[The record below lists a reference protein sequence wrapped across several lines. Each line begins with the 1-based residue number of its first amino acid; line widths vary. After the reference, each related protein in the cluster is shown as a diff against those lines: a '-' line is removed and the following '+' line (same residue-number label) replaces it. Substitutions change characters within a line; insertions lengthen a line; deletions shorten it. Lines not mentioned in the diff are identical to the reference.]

1 VSEGATAWAGG
12 DSSEAA
18 PPTSPGL
25 GWTWPMLIWRLK
37 HRSQHSGGPPSLVG
51 RLIWLAAVWS
61 LLVILGA
68 GVALTAFFQSAT
80 LSRFDQSLYDVTEGL
95 YAGATVQNGQVVGP
109 LFTDTQALRVYSG
122 HYWEIAEAGP
132 GGALHVLVP
141 SRSLWDSELKAPPRG
156 LAGFKPGDRLAY
168 DTTGPVGERLR
179 AVARAVDLPGRA
191 DPVIFLAA
199 QDRAPIDADSR
210 RFAVTT
216 ALALALLGAGLV
228 AGVVIQV
235 RVGLGPLFRL
245 RREVAEVRKG
255 RAERLDEHYP
265 VELAPLAGELN
276 ALLAHN
282 QEVVERQRTHVG
294 NLAHALKTPLSVLL
308 AEAEQIRTPLADLV
322 LRQTQ
327 IMRNQVDH
335 HLRRARAAARAQGPG
350 ERTPVAPV
358 VDELSRTLEK
368 IFQDKKLGIDWDVDE
383 ALAFH
388 GERQDLLEMIGN
400 VMENA
405 GKWGRRKVFV
415 LAEATGPALLRVTVE
430 DDGPGLPPER
440 RGEVLQRGARL
451 DESAPGSGLGLSIVE
466 ELAKAYGGSVALADS
481 ALGGLKVD
489 LILPRVEA

>member
-1 VSEGATAWAGG
+1 
-12 DSSEAA
+12 
-18 PPTSPGL
+18 
-25 GWTWPMLIWRLK
+25 MLVWRLK
-37 HRSQHSGGPPSLVG
+37 NRSGRPRRAPSLVG

-61 LLVILGA
+61 LLVILAA
-68 GVALTAFFQSAT
+68 GLALTAFFRNAT
-80 LSRFDQSLYDVTEGL
+80 LSRFDQSLFDITEGL
-95 YAGATVQNGQVVGP
+95 YAGTTVQNGVVVGP

-122 HYWEIAEAGP
+122 RYWEIAEATP
-132 GGALHVLVP
+132 GGGLHVLVP
-141 SRSLWDSELKAPPRG
+141 SRSLWDSELKAPPQGVAG
-156 LAGFKPGDRLAY
+156 LKPGDHLSY
-168 DTTGPVGERLR
+168 DTVGPVGEPLR
-179 AVARAVDLPGRA
+179 AVARAVALPGRA
-191 DPVIFLAA
+191 DPVIFVAA
-199 QDRAPIDADSR
+199 QDRAPIDADAR
-210 RFAVTT
+210 RFAQTT
-216 ALALALLGAGLV
+216 ALFLVLLGAGLV

-235 RVGLGPLFRL
+235 RVGLSPLFRL
-245 RREVAEVRKG
+245 RRDVAEVRKG

-294 NLAHALKTPLSVLL
+294 NLAHALKTPLSVML
-308 AEAEQIRTPLADLV
+308 AEAERAKTPLAELV
-322 LRQTQ
+322 MRQAQ
-327 IMRNQVDH
+327 IMRGHVDH

-368 IFQDKKLGIDWDVDE
+368 IFQDRKLHIDWDVDE

-405 GKWGRRKVFV
+405 AKWSRRTV
-415 LAEATGPALLRVTVE
+415 LVRAAAAGPAQLRVTVE

-466 ELAKAYGGSVALADS
+466 ELAKAYGGSIQLADS
-481 ALGGLKVD
+481 ALGGL
-489 LILPRVEA
+489 RVELALPGVES